1 MTPHDPAAPAPRRRL
16 PLALAAG
23 VALLAALVYA
33 NALKNGVAID
43 DEYIVMKNPAVRGFS
58 HLHDLLLG
66 PYWPQ
71 SSELYRPVTLTS
83 FAIDW
88 ALTGGSLAW
97 MHAVN
102 ALLHAAAA
110 ALVALLVWRLRGGAL
125 AAALAGAVFAV
136 HPVHVEAVAN
146 LVGRAEILATLAVL
160 LACHLHLS
168 RGVAAPL
175 RWGGI
180 AALYLLGL
188 GAKEISVSLPALL
201 LIVDAVDGRDERV
214 RPWPLLRRNLG
225 LFAVMGA
232 ALVGYV
238 LLRAHVLV
246 GDTMGTD
253 AAPYLLDVST
263 ADRLATA
270 VRVWPEYLRLMLWPR
285 DLSADWGPDAIIPV
299 GWDSP
304 RAWLG
309 VVVGIGLAAC
319 VWASWRRSRWVAAA
333 IAWFAAAV
341 FLVSNL
347 PFAVGVLIAERTLY
361 LPSVGLAFLLPP
373 LVGMVA
379 RERPAVRRAAAA
391 LFAVLLALGAVRT
404 WLRTPVWRS
413 SSAVFDAMVEDH
425 PELWWVEWKAGQ
437 LLSKAGR
444 IDEAIPWYHKALA
457 KTGYN
462 HYVLDMDYAS
472 LIMAMGHGP
481 EIEPLLHHIIEKYPG
496 SPPAYV
502 YLASLRVE
510 RGRYREGLQLA
521 EQALALPHYGHLLAG
536 EVAHRKALAY
546 DGLGRM
552 DSALVNRRITL
563 ADTALRRTSYV
574 WYHYA
579 RLLALTGD
587 SAGAAAALD
596 SARARVAPAQR
607 LLLTLH
613 PVPPLHSARVL
624 GWGRLDVPPASAPT
638 PPPPAAPLT
647 GAPVLQGMPPRP
659 R

>member
-1 MTPHDPAAPAPRRRL
+1 
-16 PLALAAG
+16 
-23 VALLAALVYA
+23 
-33 NALKNGVAID
+33 
-43 DEYIVMKNPAVRGFS
+43 VRGFT

-71 SSELYRPVTLTS
+71 STELYRPVTLVS

-88 ALTGGSLAW
+88 ALTGGSFAW

-110 ALVALLVWRLRGGAL
+110 TLVALLVWRLRGGAV
-125 AAALAGAVFAV
+125 AAACAGAVFAV
-136 HPVHVEAVAN
+136 HPIHVEAVAN

-175 RWGGI
+175 RWAGI
-180 AALYLLGL
+180 AVLYVIGL
-188 GAKEISVSLPALL
+188 GAKEIAVSLPALL
-201 LIVDAVDGRDERV
+201 LIVDAVDDRDV
-214 RPWPLLRRNLG
+214 RAPAWRLLQRNLG
-225 LFAVMGA
+225 LFAVMGV
-232 ALVGYV
+232 ALLGY
-238 LLRAHVLV
+238 LALRSHVLV

-253 AAPYLLDVST
+253 AAPYLLGIPASE
-263 ADRLATA
+263 RIATA

-285 DLSADWGPDAIIPV
+285 DLSADWGPNAIVPV
-299 GWDSP
+299 GWESP

-309 VVVGIGLAAC
+309 VVVGIGLAVS
-319 VWASWRRSRWVAAA
+319 VWASWRGSRWVAAA
-333 IAWFAAAV
+333 IAWFGAAV

-361 LPSVGLAFLLPP
+361 LPSVALAFLLPP
-373 LVGMVA
+373 LVDVVA
-379 RERPAVRRAAAA
+379 RERLVVRRAAAA
-391 LFAVLLALGAVRT
+391 VFVVLLGLGAWRT

-413 SSAVFDAMVEDH
+413 SSTVFDAMVEDH

-444 IDEAIPWYHKALA
+444 IDEALPWYHKALE
-457 KTGYN
+457 KTKYN
-462 HYVLDMDYAS
+462 HYVMDMDYAS

-481 EIEPLLHHIIEKYPG
+481 EIEPLLRHAIEQYPE

-510 RGRYREGLQLA
+510 RGRYREALA
-521 EQALALPHYGHLLAG
+521 LSGEALALPHYGHLLAG
-536 EVAHRKALAY
+536 EIAHRRALAY

-552 DSALVNRRITL
+552 DSALVNRRATL
-563 ADTALRRTSYV
+563 ADTTLRRTPYV

-579 RLLALTGD
+579 RLLTLTGD

-596 SARARVAPAQR
+596 SARSRVPPAQR
-607 LLLTLH
+607 PLLTLH
-613 PVPPLHSARVL
+613 PVPPLLSTRVL
-624 GWGRLDVPPASAPT
+624 GWGRLEAAPGAA
-638 PPPPAAPLT
+638 PPPPLT
-647 GAPVLQGMPPRP
+647 GAPVQGVPPLP